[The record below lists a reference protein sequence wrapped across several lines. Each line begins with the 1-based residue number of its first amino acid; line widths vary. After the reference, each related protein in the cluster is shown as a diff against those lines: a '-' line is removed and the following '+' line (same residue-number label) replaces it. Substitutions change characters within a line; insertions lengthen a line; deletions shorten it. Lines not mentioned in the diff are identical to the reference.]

1 MGFPGLCF
9 RNERFWL
16 LWRKWMRGWLST
28 ASYLNFIN
36 GRPRGKFKGSR
47 GLHKGDPFSPFLFTV
62 VVDGLG
68 RLIDKA

>member
-1 MGFPGLCF
+1 
-9 RNERFWL
+9 
-16 LWRKWMRGWLST
+16 MRGWLST